1 MNAIL
6 YTSGDTTSQE
16 LTPEESKIFDEADEI
31 IEQNSSDFSN
41 KKSEHKSHIGL
52 LIFSIIFFIVFLLAS
67 VFSTVF
73 AFINVNNTTFV
84 SGISILGIDVS
95 GLSKDDA
102 KQKVTDDV
110 SNRLSTDV
118 IFKHNDETYTLLP
131 SSVGGSFDIDKVID
145 DAYSVGRNGNIF
157 QNNFAI
163 LNAMINSKNFIPDFS
178 FNSDSFDNSISQM
191 NSNFADGIVEPSY
204 DISGNN
210 LIIKSGKNGN
220 IVDSDKIKSLF
231 VDKLTVVPY
240 NTDSIEVPVFS
251 KEANKIDIDA
261 IHSEIY
267 KEAHDA
273 SYTTN
278 PYAVYPSSNGLD
290 FNISIDEAKALITG
304 DKDSYTIPLKTLY
317 PNVKTSDIGIEAFPN
332 LLSSY
337 STSFAS
343 SSSNR
348 ATNVSLATNKINGK
362 VLMPGE
368 VFSFNNTVGKRTPQA
383 GFKVAGVYMNGQV
396 ATDYGG
402 GICQVS
408 STLYNAVLR
417 ANLEIVDRSNH
428 MFEVGYVPIGTDA
441 TVSWGAPDFKFKN
454 SRSYPI
460 KIVTSSSN
468 RKCVVKFY
476 GLKESEEYDI
486 EIVSYRTGS
495 VPYRTTYTTDSSLAA
510 GQQKVIQR
518 GSNGA
523 KSVAYRIRK
532 KNGQVISKELLSKD
546 TYDPHNQIIA
556 VGK

>member
-6 YTSGDTTSQE
+6 YTSGNTTSQE
-16 LTPEESKIFDEADEI
+16 LTPEESKIFDEADKI
-31 IEQNSSDFSN
+31 IEQNSNDFSN

-52 LIFSIIFFIVFLLAS
+52 LIFSIIFFIVFILAS

-73 AFINVNNTTFV
+73 AFININNTTFV

-102 KQKVTDDV
+102 KQKVSDDV
-110 SNRLSTDV
+110 YNRLSTDV

-145 DAYSVGRNGNIF
+145 DAYSVGRSGNIF

-163 LNAMINSKNFIPDFS
+163 LDAMINSKNFIPDFS
-178 FNSDSFDNSISQM
+178 FNSDSFDDSISQM

-267 KEAHDA
+267 KEAQDA

-278 PYAVYPSSNGLD
+278 PYVVYPSSNGLD

-368 VFSFNNTVGKRTPQA
+368 VFSFNDTVGKRTPQA

>member
-16 LTPEESKIFDEADEI
+16 LTPEESKIFDEADKI

-178 FNSDSFDNSISQM
+178 FNSDSFDDSISQM

-267 KEAHDA
+267 KEAQDA

-317 PNVKTSDIGIEAFPN
+317 PNVKTSDIGIEAFPD

-368 VFSFNNTVGKRTPQA
+368 VFSFNGTVGKRTPQA

>member
-16 LTPEESKIFDEADEI
+16 LTPEESKIFDEADKI

-52 LIFSIIFFIVFLLAS
+52 LIFSIIFFIVFLLAI

-178 FNSDSFDNSISQM
+178 FNSDSFDDSISQM

-231 VDKLTVVPY
+231 VDKLIFVPY

-267 KEAHDA
+267 KEAQDA

-317 PNVKTSDIGIEAFPN
+317 PNVKTSDIGIEAFPD

-368 VFSFNNTVGKRTPQA
+368 VFSFNGTVGKRTPQA

>member
-16 LTPEESKIFDEADEI
+16 LTPEESKIFDEADKI

-67 VFSTVF
+67 VFSTGF

-118 IFKHNDETYTLLP
+118 VFKHNDETYTLLP

-251 KEANKIDIDA
+251 KEANKIDIAA

-267 KEAHDA
+267 KEAQDA

-368 VFSFNNTVGKRTPQA
+368 VFSFNDTVGKRTPQA

-468 RKCVVKFY
+468 RKCIVKFY

>member
-16 LTPEESKIFDEADEI
+16 LTPEESKIFDEADKI

-231 VDKLTVVPY
+231 VDKLIFVPY

-267 KEAHDA
+267 KEAQDA

-317 PNVKTSDIGIEAFPN
+317 PNVKTSDIGIEAFPD

-368 VFSFNNTVGKRTPQA
+368 VFSFNGTVGKRTPQA

>member
-16 LTPEESKIFDEADEI
+16 LTPEESKIFDEADKI

-231 VDKLTVVPY
+231 VDKLIVVPY

-267 KEAHDA
+267 KEAQDA

-317 PNVKTSDIGIEAFPN
+317 PNVKTSDIGIEAFPD

-368 VFSFNNTVGKRTPQA
+368 VFSFNGTVGKRTPQA

>member
-6 YTSGDTTSQE
+6 YTSGNTTSQE

-31 IEQNSSDFSN
+31 IEQNSNDFSN

-52 LIFSIIFFIVFLLAS
+52 LILSIIFFIVFILAS
-67 VFSTVF
+67 VFSTIF
-73 AFINVNNTTFV
+73 AFININNTTFV

-102 KQKVTDDV
+102 KQKVSDDV

-145 DAYSVGRNGNIF
+145 DAYSVGRSGNIF

-163 LNAMINSKNFIPDFS
+163 LDAMINSKNFIPDFS
-178 FNSDSFDNSISQM
+178 FNSDSFDDSISQM

-267 KEAHDA
+267 KEAQDA

-278 PYAVYPSSNGLD
+278 PYVVYPSSNGLD

-368 VFSFNNTVGKRTPQA
+368 VFSFNDTVGKRTPQA

-486 EIVSYRTGS
+486 DIVSYRTGS

-546 TYDPHNQIIA
+546 TYDPHNRIIA

>member
-16 LTPEESKIFDEADEI
+16 LTPEESKIFDEADKI
-31 IEQNSSDFSN
+31 IEQNSRDFSN

-231 VDKLTVVPY
+231 VDKLIFVPY

-267 KEAHDA
+267 KEAQDA

-368 VFSFNNTVGKRTPQA
+368 VFSFNGTVGKRTPQA

-495 VPYRTTYTTDSSLAA
+495 VPYRTTYTTDSSLVA

>member
-16 LTPEESKIFDEADEI
+16 LTPEESKIFDEADKI

-41 KKSEHKSHIGL
+41 KKSEHKSHIRL

-231 VDKLTVVPY
+231 VDKLIFVPY

-267 KEAHDA
+267 KEAQDA

-368 VFSFNNTVGKRTPQA
+368 VFSFNDTVGKRTPQA

>member
-16 LTPEESKIFDEADEI
+16 LTPEESKIFDEADKI

-95 GLSKDDA
+95 GLSKDYA

-131 SSVGGSFDIDKVID
+131 SSVGGNFDIDKVID

-178 FNSDSFDNSISQM
+178 FNSDSFDDSISQM

-231 VDKLTVVPY
+231 VDKLIFVPY

-267 KEAHDA
+267 KEAQDA

-368 VFSFNNTVGKRTPQA
+368 VFSFNGTVGKRTPQA

>member
-6 YTSGDTTSQE
+6 YTSGNTTSQE

-31 IEQNSSDFSN
+31 IEQNSNDFSN

-52 LIFSIIFFIVFLLAS
+52 LIFSIIFFIVFILAS

-73 AFINVNNTTFV
+73 AFININNTTFV

-102 KQKVTDDV
+102 KQKVSDDV

-145 DAYSVGRNGNIF
+145 DAYSVGRSGNIF

-163 LNAMINSKNFIPDFS
+163 LDAMINSKNFIPDFS
-178 FNSDSFDNSISQM
+178 FNSDSFDDSISQM

-267 KEAHDA
+267 KEAQDA

-278 PYAVYPSSNGLD
+278 PYVVYPSSNGLD

-368 VFSFNNTVGKRTPQA
+368 VFSFNDTVGKRTPQA

>member
-16 LTPEESKIFDEADEI
+16 LTPEESKIFDEADKI

-41 KKSEHKSHIGL
+41 KKSEHKSYIGL

-73 AFINVNNTTFV
+73 TFINVNNTTFV

-231 VDKLTVVPY
+231 VDKLIVVPY

-267 KEAHDA
+267 KEAQDA

-317 PNVKTSDIGIEAFPN
+317 PNVKTSDIGIEAFPD

-368 VFSFNNTVGKRTPQA
+368 VFSFNGTVGKRTPQA

-523 KSVAYRIRK
+523 KSVTYRIRK

>member
-16 LTPEESKIFDEADEI
+16 LTPEESKIFDEADKI

-220 IVDSDKIKSLF
+220 IVDSEKIKSLF
-231 VDKLTVVPY
+231 VDKLIVVPY

-267 KEAHDA
+267 KEAQDA

-368 VFSFNNTVGKRTPQA
+368 VFSFNGTVGKRTPQA

>member
-16 LTPEESKIFDEADEI
+16 LTPEESKIFDEANKI

-231 VDKLTVVPY
+231 VDKLIFVPY

-267 KEAHDA
+267 KEAQDA

-317 PNVKTSDIGIEAFPN
+317 PNVKTSDIGIEAFPD

-523 KSVAYRIRK
+523 KSVAYRILK

>member
-6 YTSGDTTSQE
+6 YTSGDTTLQE

-163 LNAMINSKNFIPDFS
+163 LNAIINSKNFIPDFS
-178 FNSDSFDNSISQM
+178 FNSDSFDDSISQM

-220 IVDSDKIKSLF
+220 IVDSDKVKSLF
-231 VDKLTVVPY
+231 VDKLIVVPY

-267 KEAHDA
+267 KEAQDA

-368 VFSFNNTVGKRTPQA
+368 VFSFNGTVGKRTPQA

>member
-6 YTSGDTTSQE
+6 YTSGNTTSQE

-31 IEQNSSDFSN
+31 IEQNSNDFSN

-52 LIFSIIFFIVFLLAS
+52 LIFSIIFFIVFILAS

-73 AFINVNNTTFV
+73 AFININNTTFV

-102 KQKVTDDV
+102 KQKVSDDV

-145 DAYSVGRNGNIF
+145 DAYSVGRSGNIF

-163 LNAMINSKNFIPDFS
+163 LDAMINSKNFIPDFS
-178 FNSDSFDNSISQM
+178 FNSDSFDDSISQM

-204 DISGNN
+204 DISRNN

-267 KEAHDA
+267 KEAQDA

-278 PYAVYPSSNGLD
+278 PYVVYPSSNGLD

-368 VFSFNNTVGKRTPQA
+368 VFSFNDTVGKRTPQA

>member
-16 LTPEESKIFDEADEI
+16 LTPEESKIFDEADKI

-231 VDKLTVVPY
+231 VDKLIFVPY

-267 KEAHDA
+267 KEAQDA

-348 ATNVSLATNKINGK
+348 TTNVSLATNKINGK

-368 VFSFNNTVGKRTPQA
+368 VFSFNGTVGKRTPQA

>member
-6 YTSGDTTSQE
+6 YTSGNTTSQE

-31 IEQNSSDFSN
+31 IEQNSNDFSN
-41 KKSEHKSHIGL
+41 KKNEHKSHIGL
-52 LIFSIIFFIVFLLAS
+52 LIFSIIFFIVFILAS

-73 AFINVNNTTFV
+73 AFININNTTFV

-102 KQKVTDDV
+102 KQKVSDDV

-145 DAYSVGRNGNIF
+145 DAYSVGRSGNIF

-163 LNAMINSKNFIPDFS
+163 LDAMINSKNFIPDFS
-178 FNSDSFDNSISQM
+178 FNSDSFDDSISQM

-251 KEANKIDIDA
+251 KKANKIDIDA

-267 KEAHDA
+267 KEAQDA

-278 PYAVYPSSNGLD
+278 PYVVYPSSNGLD

-368 VFSFNNTVGKRTPQA
+368 VFSFNDTVGKRTPQA

>member
-6 YTSGDTTSQE
+6 YTSGDTTLQE

-231 VDKLTVVPY
+231 VDKLIFVPY

-267 KEAHDA
+267 KEAQDA

-368 VFSFNNTVGKRTPQA
+368 VFSFNGTVGKRTPQA

-417 ANLEIVDRSNH
+417 ANLKIVDRSNH

>member
-16 LTPEESKIFDEADEI
+16 LTPEESKIFDEADKI

-231 VDKLTVVPY
+231 VDKLIFVPY

-267 KEAHDA
+267 KEAKDA

-368 VFSFNNTVGKRTPQA
+368 VFSFNGTVGKRTPQA

>member
-16 LTPEESKIFDEADEI
+16 LTPEESKIFDEADKI

-220 IVDSDKIKSLF
+220 IVDSDKVKSLF
-231 VDKLTVVPY
+231 VDKLIVVPY

-267 KEAHDA
+267 KEAQDA
-273 SYTTN
+273 SCTTN

-368 VFSFNNTVGKRTPQA
+368 VFSFNGTVGKRTPQA

>member
-16 LTPEESKIFDEADEI
+16 LTPEESKIFDEADKI

-231 VDKLTVVPY
+231 VDKLIFVPY

-267 KEAHDA
+267 KEAQDA

-368 VFSFNNTVGKRTPQA
+368 VFSFNGTVGKRTPQA

-532 KNGQVISKELLSKD
+532 KNGHVISKELLSKD

>member
-6 YTSGDTTSQE
+6 YTSDNTTSQE
-16 LTPEESKIFDEADEI
+16 LTPEESKIFDEADKI
-31 IEQNSSDFSN
+31 IEQNSNDFSN
-41 KKSEHKSHIGL
+41 KKNEHKSHIGL
-52 LIFSIIFFIVFLLAS
+52 LIFSIIFFIVFILAS

-73 AFINVNNTTFV
+73 AFININNTTFV

-102 KQKVTDDV
+102 KQKVSDDV
-110 SNRLSTDV
+110 SNRLSTDI

-145 DAYSVGRNGNIF
+145 DAYSVGRSGNIF

-163 LNAMINSKNFIPDFS
+163 LDAMINSKNFIPDFS
-178 FNSDSFDNSISQM
+178 FNSDSFDDSISQM

-267 KEAHDA
+267 KEAQDA

-278 PYAVYPSSNGLD
+278 PYVVYPSSNGLD

-304 DKDSYTIPLKTLY
+304 DKDSYTIPLKILY

-368 VFSFNNTVGKRTPQA
+368 VFSFNDTVGKRTPQA

>member
-6 YTSGDTTSQE
+6 YTSGNTTSQE

-31 IEQNSSDFSN
+31 IEQNSNDFSN

-52 LIFSIIFFIVFLLAS
+52 LIFSIIFFIVFILAS
-67 VFSTVF
+67 VFSTIF
-73 AFINVNNTTFV
+73 AFININNTTFV

-102 KQKVTDDV
+102 KQKVSDDV

-145 DAYSVGRNGNIF
+145 DAYSVGRSGNIF

-163 LNAMINSKNFIPDFS
+163 LDAMINSKNFIPDFS
-178 FNSDSFDNSISQM
+178 FNSDSFDDSVSQM

-267 KEAHDA
+267 KEAQDA

-278 PYAVYPSSNGLD
+278 PYVVYPSSNGLD

-368 VFSFNNTVGKRTPQA
+368 VFSFNDTVGKRTPQA

-495 VPYRTTYTTDSSLAA
+495 VPYRTTYTTDSSLAV
-510 GQQKVIQR
+510 GQQKVIQS

>member
-16 LTPEESKIFDEADEI
+16 LTPEESKIFDEADKI

-267 KEAHDA
+267 KEAQDA

-317 PNVKTSDIGIEAFPN
+317 PNVKTSDIGIEAFPD

-368 VFSFNNTVGKRTPQA
+368 VFSFNGTVGKRTPQA

>member
-16 LTPEESKIFDEADEI
+16 LTPEESKIFDEADKI
-31 IEQNSSDFSN
+31 IEQNSRDFSN

-210 LIIKSGKNGN
+210 LIIKSGRNGN

-231 VDKLTVVPY
+231 VDKLIFVPY

-267 KEAHDA
+267 KEAQDA

-368 VFSFNNTVGKRTPQA
+368 VFSFNGTVGKRTPQA

>member
-16 LTPEESKIFDEADEI
+16 LTPEESKIFDEADKI

-178 FNSDSFDNSISQM
+178 FNSDSFGDSISQM

-267 KEAHDA
+267 KEAQDA

-368 VFSFNNTVGKRTPQA
+368 VFSFNGTVGKRTPQA

-523 KSVAYRIRK
+523 KSVTYRIRK

>member
-6 YTSGDTTSQE
+6 YTSGDTTLQE

-231 VDKLTVVPY
+231 VDRLIFVPY

-267 KEAHDA
+267 KEAQDA

-368 VFSFNNTVGKRTPQA
+368 VFSFNGTVGKRTPQA

>member
-16 LTPEESKIFDEADEI
+16 LTPEESKIFDEADKI

-52 LIFSIIFFIVFLLAS
+52 LIFSIIFFIVFLLAI

-231 VDKLTVVPY
+231 VDKLIFVPY

-267 KEAHDA
+267 KEAQDA

-368 VFSFNNTVGKRTPQA
+368 VFSFNDTVGKRTPQA

>member
-6 YTSGDTTSQE
+6 YTSGDTTLQE

-231 VDKLTVVPY
+231 VDKLIFVPY

-267 KEAHDA
+267 KEAQDA

-317 PNVKTSDIGIEAFPN
+317 PNVKTSDIGIEAFPD

-368 VFSFNNTVGKRTPQA
+368 VFSFNGTVGKRTPQA

>member
-16 LTPEESKIFDEADEI
+16 LTPEESKIFDEADKI

-73 AFINVNNTTFV
+73 VFINVNNTTFV

-131 SSVGGSFDIDKVID
+131 SSVGGSFDIDKVIN

-231 VDKLTVVPY
+231 VDKLIFVPY

-267 KEAHDA
+267 KEAQDA

-290 FNISIDEAKALITG
+290 FNISIDEAKSLITG

-317 PNVKTSDIGIEAFPN
+317 PNVKTNDIGIEAFPN

-368 VFSFNNTVGKRTPQA
+368 VFSFNDTVGKRTPQA

>member
-6 YTSGDTTSQE
+6 YTSGNTTSQE
-16 LTPEESKIFDEADEI
+16 LTPEESKIFDEADKI
-31 IEQNSSDFSN
+31 IEQNSNDFSN

-52 LIFSIIFFIVFLLAS
+52 LIFSIIFFIVFILAS

-73 AFINVNNTTFV
+73 AFININNTTFV

-102 KQKVTDDV
+102 KQKVSDDV

-145 DAYSVGRNGNIF
+145 DAYSVGRSGNIF

-163 LNAMINSKNFIPDFS
+163 LDAMINSKNFIPDFS
-178 FNSDSFDNSISQM
+178 FNSDSFDDSISQM

-251 KEANKIDIDA
+251 KKANKIDIDA

-267 KEAHDA
+267 KEAQDA

-278 PYAVYPSSNGLD
+278 PYVVYPSSNGLD

-368 VFSFNNTVGKRTPQA
+368 VFSFNDTVGKRTPQA

>member
-6 YTSGDTTSQE
+6 YTSGDTTLQE

-163 LNAMINSKNFIPDFS
+163 LNAMINRKNFIPDFS

-267 KEAHDA
+267 KEAQDA

-317 PNVKTSDIGIEAFPN
+317 PNVKTSDIGIEAFPD

>member
-6 YTSGDTTSQE
+6 YTSGNTTSQE
-16 LTPEESKIFDEADEI
+16 LTPEESKIFDEADKI
-31 IEQNSSDFSN
+31 IEQNSNDFSN

-52 LIFSIIFFIVFLLAS
+52 LIFSIIFFIVFILAS

-73 AFINVNNTTFV
+73 AFININNTTFV

-102 KQKVTDDV
+102 KQKVSDDV

-145 DAYSVGRNGNIF
+145 DAYSVGRSGNIF

-163 LNAMINSKNFIPDFS
+163 LDAMINSKNFIPDFS
-178 FNSDSFDNSISQM
+178 FNSDSFDDSVSQM

-267 KEAHDA
+267 KKAQDA

-278 PYAVYPSSNGLD
+278 PYVVYPSSNGLD

-368 VFSFNNTVGKRTPQA
+368 VFSFNDTVGKRTPQA

-510 GQQKVIQR
+510 GQQKVIQS

>member
-6 YTSGDTTSQE
+6 YTSGDTTLQE

-102 KQKVTDDV
+102 KQKVADDV

-267 KEAHDA
+267 KEAQDA

-368 VFSFNNTVGKRTPQA
+368 VFSFNDTVGKRTPQA

-532 KNGQVISKELLSKD
+532 KNGHVISKELLSKD

>member
-6 YTSGDTTSQE
+6 YTSGDTTLQE

-178 FNSDSFDNSISQM
+178 FNSDSFGDSISQM

-251 KEANKIDIDA
+251 KEANKIDIAA

-267 KEAHDA
+267 KEAQDA

-368 VFSFNNTVGKRTPQA
+368 VFSFNDTVGKRTPQA

>member
-6 YTSGDTTSQE
+6 YTSGNPTSQE
-16 LTPEESKIFDEADEI
+16 LTPEESKIFDEADKI
-31 IEQNSSDFSN
+31 IEQNSNDFSN

-52 LIFSIIFFIVFLLAS
+52 LIFSIIFFIVFILAS

-73 AFINVNNTTFV
+73 AFININNTTFV

-102 KQKVTDDV
+102 KQKVSDDV

-145 DAYSVGRNGNIF
+145 DAYSVGRSGNIF

-163 LNAMINSKNFIPDFS
+163 LDAMINSKNFIPDFS
-178 FNSDSFDNSISQM
+178 FNSDSFDDSISQM

-267 KEAHDA
+267 KEAQDA

-278 PYAVYPSSNGLD
+278 PYVVYPSSNGLD

-368 VFSFNNTVGKRTPQA
+368 VFSFNDTVGKRTPQA

>member
-16 LTPEESKIFDEADEI
+16 LTPEESKIFDEADKI

-267 KEAHDA
+267 KEAQDA

-368 VFSFNNTVGKRTPQA
+368 VFSFNGTVGKRTPQA

>member
-6 YTSGDTTSQE
+6 YTSGDTTLQE

-31 IEQNSSDFSN
+31 IEQNSNDFSN

-52 LIFSIIFFIVFLLAS
+52 LIFSIIFFIVFILAS
-67 VFSTVF
+67 VFSTFF
-73 AFINVNNTTFV
+73 AFININNTTFV

-102 KQKVTDDV
+102 KQKVSDDV

-145 DAYSVGRNGNIF
+145 DAYSVGRSGNIF

-163 LNAMINSKNFIPDFS
+163 LDAMINSKNFIPDFS
-178 FNSDSFDNSISQM
+178 FNSDSFDDSISQM

-220 IVDSDKIKSLF
+220 IVDSDKVKSLF

-240 NTDSIEVPVFS
+240 NTDSIEVPIFS

-267 KEAHDA
+267 KEAKDA

-278 PYAVYPSSNGLD
+278 PYVVYPSSNGLD
-290 FNISIDEAKALITG
+290 FNISVDEAKALITG

-317 PNVKTSDIGIEAFPN
+317 PNVKTSDIGIEAFPD

-368 VFSFNNTVGKRTPQA
+368 VFSFNDTVGKRTPQA

-510 GQQKVIQR
+510 GQQKVIQS

>member
-16 LTPEESKIFDEADEI
+16 LTPEESKIFDEADKI

-131 SSVGGSFDIDKVID
+131 SSVGGSFDIDNVID

-231 VDKLTVVPY
+231 VDKLIFVPY

-267 KEAHDA
+267 KEAQDA

-368 VFSFNNTVGKRTPQA
+368 VFSFNGTVGKRTPQA